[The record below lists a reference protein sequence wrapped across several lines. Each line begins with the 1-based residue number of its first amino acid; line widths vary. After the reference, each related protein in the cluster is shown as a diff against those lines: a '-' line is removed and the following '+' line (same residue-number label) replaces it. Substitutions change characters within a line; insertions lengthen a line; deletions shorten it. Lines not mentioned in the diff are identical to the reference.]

1 MIAEQQVKIP
11 SASITQKPFEE
22 KVTKK
27 TADLPRDRRKS
38 NEEKK
43 KTAADDIIASRRVS
57 KVYLF
62 TYRNST
68 IHGIFFHM

>member
-22 KVTKK
+22 KVAKK

-43 KTAADDIIASRRVS
+43 KTAADDIIASRRVR
-57 KVYLF
+57 KLCIAHDIMLLWAMAF
-62 TYRNST
+62 
-68 IHGIFFHM
+68 I